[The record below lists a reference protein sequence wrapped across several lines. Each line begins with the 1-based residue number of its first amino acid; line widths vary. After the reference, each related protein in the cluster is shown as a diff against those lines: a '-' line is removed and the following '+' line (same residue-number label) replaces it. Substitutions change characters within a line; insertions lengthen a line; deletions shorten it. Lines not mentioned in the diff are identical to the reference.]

1 MAPRTAGQ
9 DHTNECPDLFEDRGV
24 GDQRPPSHHSKTVL
38 STVSVGWTEPALQTA
53 QPHLEDGSAY
63 RPMRVGRLA
72 SCILGRVRTSVKI
85 PPLEEDRT
93 AHKHRGVKDH
103 TSPNHIAKRKFL
115 PSLRSDIHD
124 TGIASPR
131 CVDRL
136 PSHISKM
143 VVSTVSGGGPECT
156 VLSLSQ
162 KSPLPCLRQ
171 NGATTGATISE
182 STATYDYQRRS

>member
-1 MAPRTAGQ
+1 MQWSGLWAPDPQ
-9 DHTNECPDLFEDRGV
+9 DDAVALLSLRSARSPPEKRRPTVAWSAV
-24 GDQRPPSHHSKTVL
+24 GDFSGTAYRPNCLYKLPSHNSKTVL
-38 STVSVGWTEPALQTA
+38 S
-53 QPHLEDGSAY
+53 
-63 RPMRVGRLA
+63 
-72 SCILGRVRTSVKI
+72 IVKI
-85 PPLEEDRT
+85 GPLEEDRT

-143 VVSTVSGGGPECT
+143 VVSTVSGGGPFFTIDRT
-156 VLSLSQ
+156 VFEMWLGSL
-162 KSPLPCLRQ
+162 
-171 NGATTGATISE
+171 
-182 STATYDYQRRS
+182 